1 MAAAAPTTK
10 RTVLLMGRTGN
21 GKSTIANVL
30 VGASP
35 QSPRFVES
43 DMAQSQT
50 GQHQVETAVVDGM
63 ELTVVD
69 TMGIGDT
76 SKTKEEVC
84 MALARAIVACKDG
97 FHQLIFVVRGRMT
110 KEEIEAFTLA
120 TILLTPEVAAYT
132 TIVRSAFPAFNIA
145 SKCEEDTRQ
154 LKDISGSSRLP
165 GAAEICNSVPKIM
178 HVDNP
183 NHDNGGEWE
192 ERRTTSRAF
201 LLSRILTCDNL
212 YKPAELKVIV
222 DRVKEVVAEDNK
234 LEKIQ
239 VDNEN
244 LMKQLAVMQQANA
257 NNQAMFEQLS
267 AQLKDL
273 RANNERIQ
281 KERDEQARIAAAA
294 VQQAEAARRSGGGSG
309 GGRGCALL

>member
-43 DMAQSQT
+43 DMASSET
-50 GQHQVETAVVDGM
+50 GKHQVETVVVDGM

-110 KEEIEAFTLA
+110 EEEIEAFTLA
-120 TILLTPEVAAYT
+120 TILLTPEIASYT
-132 TIVRSAFPAFNIA
+132 TIVRSAFPGFTVAH
-145 SKCEEDTRQ
+145 KCEQDIRQ
-154 LKDISGSSRLP
+154 LKDITGASRLP

-183 NHDNGGEWE
+183 SHESGGEWE
-192 ERRTTSRAF
+192 ERRESSRAF
-201 LLSRILTCDNL
+201 LLSRILTCDKL
-212 YKPAELKVIV
+212 YKPDELKVIA

-239 VDNEN
+239 NDNKH
-244 LMKQLAVMQQANA
+244 LMDQLSVMQQANA
-257 NNQAMFEQLS
+257 NNQTMFEQLS

-294 VQQAEAARRSGGGSG
+294 VQQAEAARQSGGG
-309 GGRGCALL
+309 GGRRRRCTVQ